1 MIEALHMIEV
11 VFFCTYAAAGT
22 APIDRSAVVKRHT
35 VTFAHNSTPDPKQTA
50 FNALTVGNGDFAFT
64 ADLTGLQTF
73 NDSYPGRSSFPLL
86 TLSNWGWHSPDPA
99 TLGAPP
105 VLHKDGSLNYVYE
118 VSKDLNALGRVIL
131 FHFDAYIM
139 RT

>member
-1 MIEALHMIEV
+1 MIETA
-11 VFFCTYAAAGT
+11 FWCACAASGT
-22 APIDRSAVVKRHT
+22 APIDRSAVVARHT
-35 VTFAHNSTPDPKQTA
+35 VTFAHNSTPDATKTA

-73 NDSYPGRSSFPLL
+73 NNSYPGGSSFPLL

-99 TLGAPP
+99 TVGAPP

-118 VSKDLNALGRVIL
+118 VFKDLKALMHILCSFLARV
-131 FHFDAYIM
+131 
-139 RT
+139 